1 MKDFFKFEE
10 EGYDFP
16 FYNGIPK
23 ISTIDWIILALS
35 IIAVG
40 LLINFPIIIDD
51 NLFSIALC
59 LVTLIP
65 LLYVS
70 RGKIDLFF
78 RMPKRKDIKLIIIC
92 VILYYI
98 YAMGSIYIL
107 ELIGIQTAANASNG
121 AVDLLFILIS
131 FIQIIGEEL
140 IKVIVFLI
148 AMFLVY
154 KITNN
159 RKLSIVISTAI
170 ALLIFGLMHYSA
182 YNGNLIQIIFIIG
195 LGSVFYM
202 YAYLKTK
209 NVVVSYLC
217 HIIIDGLVFGLTLLA
232 TLW

>member
-1 MKDFFKFEE
+1 
-10 EGYDFP
+10 
-16 FYNGIPK
+16 
-23 ISTIDWIILALS
+23 
-35 IIAVG
+35 
-40 LLINFPIIIDD
+40 
-51 NLFSIALC
+51 
-59 LVTLIP
+59 
-65 LLYVS
+65 
-70 RGKIDLFF
+70 
-78 RMPKRKDIKLIIIC
+78 
-92 VILYYI
+92 
-98 YAMGSIYIL
+98 MGSIYIL